1 MLKEITIE
9 NKCIISI
16 STAISLVNKVIPQV
30 EIELQKRCNRNKTFI
45 VSNYEI
51 NVKYEKEKITFLKAC
66 IVYIITEEL
75 RRNTCIIR
83 IGMK

>member
-1 MLKEITIE
+1 MKMLKEITIE

-51 NVKYEKEKITFLKAC
+51 NVKYEKEKITFFISRKILSKAKGG
-66 IVYIITEEL
+66 
-75 RRNTCIIR
+75 NN
-83 IGMK
+83 

>member
-51 NVKYEKEKITFLKAC
+51 NVKYEKEKITFFISRK
-66 IVYIITEEL
+66 IYQKQKEEITNPSKT
-75 RRNTCIIR
+75 RF
-83 IGMK
+83 

>member
-9 NKCIISI
+9 NKCIISVP
-16 STAISLVNKVIPQV
+16 TVISLVSKVIPQV

-51 NVKYEKEKITFLKAC
+51 NIKYEKEKITFFISNNKLSRVVVGRK
-66 IVYIITEEL
+66 
-75 RRNTCIIR
+75 
-83 IGMK
+83 

>member
-16 STAISLVNKVIPQV
+16 PTAISLVNKVIPQV

-51 NVKYEKEKITFLKAC
+51 NVKYEKEKITFFISNRKLSRAIEGK
-66 IVYIITEEL
+66 
-75 RRNTCIIR
+75 
-83 IGMK
+83 K

>member
-1 MLKEITIE
+1 MKMLKEITIE

-16 STAISLVNKVIPQV
+16 PTAISLVNKVIPQV

-51 NVKYEKEKITFLKAC
+51 NVKYEKEKITFFISNAKT
-66 IVYIITEEL
+66 IKSIKGG
-75 RRNTCIIR
+75 NN
-83 IGMK
+83 